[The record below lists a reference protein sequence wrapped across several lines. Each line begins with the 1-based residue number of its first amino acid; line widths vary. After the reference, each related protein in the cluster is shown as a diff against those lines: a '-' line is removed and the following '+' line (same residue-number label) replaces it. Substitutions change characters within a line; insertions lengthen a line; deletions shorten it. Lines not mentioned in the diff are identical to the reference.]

1 MVFNSVLH
9 RKINETLK
17 LERQNCRNKMK
28 QLQNKKMMENEK
40 YVALSKLKSKR
51 NYRDYIIITHLR
63 KLCSVTLTWMGL
75 LGVRF
80 EVAGR

>member
-51 NYRDYIIITHLR
+51 NYSDYIIITHLQ
-63 KLCSVTLTWMGL
+63 KLCSLTLTWMGL